1 MELCHHGI
9 KGQKWGVRRYQFA
22 DGSLTPSGK
31 KRYKISQNS
40 NSVKRATSLMN
51 MRVDELVNKTKT
63 KITGNQY
70 VDTYLKKG
78 TKLSRIQSS
87 KEFENFA
94 FYATY
99 KKQDSDKYMGLFGKN
114 LMNRAKHE
122 AKQAEEKAN
131 ASGIESD
138 IEMAKEARNKADN
151 MKVYQLKLS
160 AVKKLKVPS
169 DENAGHIT
177 ANLLKES
184 EFKKNVEASIQ
195 DSKEKMRRPT
205 QQLLFNQA
213 QKALKNDPGKMTSSE
228 KIAVYKA
235 LNLSL
240 TNHNQQEVAAQ
251 NRFYSEL
258 KKKGYNAL
266 LDYNDRE
273 YSSYHAK
280 RPMIIFDTDSVKL
293 QSVSETNP
301 KIVNKL
307 YRKYNAER
315 LRKEISANTIGYV
328 AKFGSKS
335 ISECGS
341 YVKRKMDRYLS

>member
-22 DGSLTPSGK
+22 DGSLTPNGK
-31 KRYKISQNS
+31 KRYKIRQNS
-40 NSVKRATSLMN
+40 NGVKRATSLMN

-70 VDTYLKKG
+70 VDTYLKKD
-78 TKLSRIQSS
+78 TKFSRIQSS

-114 LMNRAKHE
+114 LMNRAKHD

-131 ASGIESD
+131 ASGSESD

-169 DENAGHIT
+169 DENAGYIT

-251 NRFYSEL
+251 NRFYSEV
-258 KKKGYNAL
+258 KKKGYHAL
-266 LDYNDRE
+266 LD
-273 YSSYHAK
+273 
-280 RPMIIFDTDSVKL
+280 
-293 QSVSETNP
+293 
-301 KIVNKL
+301 
-307 YRKYNAER
+307 
-315 LRKEISANTIGYV
+315 
-328 AKFGSKS
+328 
-335 ISECGS
+335 
-341 YVKRKMDRYLS
+341 

>member
-40 NSVKRATSLMN
+40 NSVKRASSLMN

-335 ISECGS
+335 VSECSS